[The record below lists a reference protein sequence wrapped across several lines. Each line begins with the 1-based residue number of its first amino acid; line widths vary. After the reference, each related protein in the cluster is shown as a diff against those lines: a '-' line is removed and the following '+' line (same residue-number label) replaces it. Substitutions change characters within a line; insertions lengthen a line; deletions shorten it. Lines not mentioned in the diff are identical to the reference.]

1 MEDAAATGDL
11 DITDDA
17 IIIGEGAPFI
27 DANGVDRVFEIHN
40 GVTAEIHTMLIR
52 GGEEQVGAGIRNW
65 GSLTMYGGVV
75 AENTGVFPEGIMGG
89 SSGGGI
95 FSTGTLVLEGTQ
107 VRQNSAD
114 MGGGIQINAP
124 GTLVMSGGSAMIN
137 DNTAHETGGGL
148 AVGTGATATLTGV
161 EIWRNDA
168 VYDGGGIFNG
178 GTVHLNQSVVHENT
192 AGVIAGGIVNY
203 YGGETWATE
212 TRFEDNEAPDGGAIY
227 TSGLV
232 TLYQSS
238 ITDNSATSGAG

>member
-1 MEDAAATGDL
+1 QKL
-11 DITDDA
+11 
-17 IIIGEGAPFI
+17 P
-27 DANGVDRVFEIHN
+27 
-40 GVTAEIHTMLIR
+40 
-52 GGEEQVGAGIRNW
+52 
-65 GSLTMYGGVV
+65 
-75 AENTGVFPEGIMGG
+75 
-89 SSGGGI
+89 
-95 FSTGTLVLEGTQ
+95 
-107 VRQNSAD
+107 
-114 MGGGIQINAP
+114 
-124 GTLVMSGGSAMIN
+124 
-137 DNTAHETGGGL
+137 HETGGGL

-161 EIWRNDA
+161 DIWRNDA

-238 ITDNSATSGAG
+238 ITNNSATSGAGGGVYVDAAYPGLHLKNVTVSNNTASAAGSGGGVHNDAGDIWLEWTTVAENGPLGIVNTAGSHIQIEDSIVAYNTSGNCTGVGLV